1 MLPILFAAPSSPT
14 APVVAVAT
22 DASSAEA
29 SPAPHRVRKG
39 VVLGLSLGGGLG
51 AGVGYPND
59 SNDIGKTN
67 YTKSPWMP
75 GYGATILVM
84 GALADYFDVGF
95 WYAHAVFSEG
105 GRRAA
110 QDGIGLRVE
119 AFPLVSLF
127 PELAGLGAFSEF
139 GFGSARLNTPGAPQA
154 GGTQS
159 MIGVGVMY
167 EWSAGQVF
175 GGHFGLGPSLEYDAV
190 FTTPYDQNGV
200 LASLRAVWY
209 GGP

>member
-1 MLPILFAAPSSPT
+1 MLPLLFAAEPP
-14 APVVAVAT
+14 PLVAT
-22 DASSAEA
+22 GQTQGFTSADDQN
-29 SPAPHRVRKG
+29 APHRVRSG
-39 VVLGLSLGGGLG
+39 VVLGLALGGGFG

-59 SNDIGKTN
+59 SNDIGKTH

-75 GYGATILVM
+75 GYGATILFM
-84 GALADYFDVGF
+84 GALADYLNVGF
-95 WYAHAVFSEG
+95 WYAHAVFAQN

-127 PELAGLGAFSEF
+127 PALAGLGAFSEF
-139 GFGSARLNTPGAPQA
+139 GFGSAKLSTPGAPQA

-159 MIGVGVMY
+159 MIGVGAVY
-167 EWSAGQVF
+167 EWSVGRVL

-200 LASLRAVWY
+200 IASVRAVWY